1 MSKEES
7 PQINRRTTRSSY
19 SNTPNSK
26 TTAEDSKTTI
36 NQAQSLSINDFVYGD
51 ESKTLDELINSF
63 PRRRTQILQLISLLG
78 PLNSP
83 MIPLFIYGGAS
94 TGKTSVILQMFK
106 HLNRPFI
113 YCSCVTCYS
122 PRILFES
129 ILNQLFLHRKNVS
142 NGYVSAKRCEK
153 PSDFVNLLREA
164 LSTFVGSLKGNLG
177 KSSSKKL
184 SSPVNGIMVYLI
196 FDNFELVRDWD
207 KSATMLP
214 FLFNL
219 YDILK
224 MPEVGLIFVSKT
236 SPDTFQSDPGYAEPF
251 PVYFPDYTEDDL
263 RQIFMKNQANPKLYS
278 SFLEYVSQ
286 FKRFKLFVYFLFILN
301 RAVLGHFCR
310 TTRRIDELSTA
321 FSPLFKKY
329 CEPLGDLGT
338 VPSGDMKRELFKHL
352 QPFISPCMNETFNVT
367 SQSFCKASA
376 YKDRTKRNSIAK
388 KLGIESSDDFDLHMS
403 TSAKYLLISA
413 FLASRNPATLDA
425 SLFDSTGGPDARK
438 RKRKSTEKSKE
449 KKETKEQELLL
460 KGPGT
465 FPLERLLAIFQ
476 CIADYSPDGEEM
488 QDGGLLYEDCDTG
501 LMSDILLQL
510 SSLCNANFIS
520 KGASC
525 PLEGSIRYRSTVS
538 EDIALKVAR
547 SLKFPLSKYLYR

>member
-1 MSKEES
+1 MGKEES

-26 TTAEDSKTTI
+26 TTAEDSKATT

-51 ESKTLDELINSF
+51 ESITLDELINSF
-63 PRRRTQILQLISLLG
+63 PGRSTQILQLISLLG

-129 ILNQLFLHRKNVS
+129 ILNQLLLHRKNVS
-142 NGYVSAKRCEK
+142 NGYLSAKRCEK
-153 PSDFVNLLREA
+153 PSDFVNILREA

-184 SSPVNGIMVYLI
+184 SSRVNGSMIYLI
-196 FDNFELVRDWD
+196 FDNFELVRDWE
-207 KSATMLP
+207 KSATILP

-278 SFLEYVSQ
+278 SFLE
-286 FKRFKLFVYFLFILN
+286 
-301 RAVLGHFCR
+301 AVLGHFCR

-321 FSPLFKKY
+321 FSPLFRKY
-329 CEPLGDLGT
+329 CEPLGDLGP

-388 KLGIESSDDFDLHMS
+388 KLGIESSDEIDLHMS

-488 QDGGLLYEDCDTG
+488 QDGGLLSEDCDTG